1 MKHRLRMSFV
11 VLAACALVLGVV
23 AGCAPSGG
31 TTGGGTTTGA
41 KSGGTMSFYIG
52 EPAYI
57 DPYNTQESE
66 GTEVEQALFDSLTRV
81 DPLDPTKLGPGAA
94 DSWTA
99 NADATVFT
107 FKLNPNGKFA
117 DGTPVTAQDFVY
129 AWTRIVDPT
138 TVNTLTKK
146 ADPSII
152 SYHLSFVVG
161 FDALAAGKTKV
172 LPGVKA
178 IDPLT
183 FEVTLSKPFADFP
196 FVCAHPALAP
206 VPQKLVENGVEAS
219 GTVVPFGE
227 MPIGNGPFKMAE
239 PWQHNQFI
247 KIVRNDNYAGA
258 KPYLDS
264 VLFKIYKDTEAA
276 YTDFV
281 AGNLDFSPIGTG
293 KIKSAQDTYGTST
306 DGYTVNPGTQVLL
319 GAENATYYLIPNLN
333 DPIMKNP
340 NIRKAISLAINR
352 QAICD
357 IVFEG
362 TRQPADNIIPPGI
375 AGYKPG
381 VWADTKYDVTAA
393 KQALVDAGYPGG
405 KGPDGKQLAIKLSFN
420 SGAGHE
426 PIMELVQS
434 DLKAIG
440 ITATFDSSE
449 FAVYLKQLDAGQFQ
463 IARLGWIADY
473 PIADNFLYPL
483 FQSKSGDNKSKYN
496 NPAVD
501 TALDAARKT
510 VDTAARISAYQAID
524 ATIAADN
531 AVLPM
536 MFYKHTRVGSKRL
549 HNFVWDA
556 QGLGDFGTAWVD

>member
-1 MKHRLRMSFV
+1 MKHRLRISFV

-41 KSGGTMSFYIG
+41 KSGGEMSFYIG

-57 DPYNTQESE
+57 DPYNAQESE
-66 GTEVEQALFDSLTRV
+66 GTQVEQALFDSLTRV

-94 DSWTA
+94 DSWTV

-107 FKLNPNGKFA
+107 FKLNPNGKFS

-146 ADPSII
+146 ADPSVI

-161 FDALAAGKTKV
+161 FDDLAAGKTKV

-183 FEVTLSKPFADFP
+183 LEVTLSKPFADFP

-239 PWQHNQFI
+239 PWQHNQYI

-264 VLFKIYKDTEAA
+264 VLFKIYKDSEAA

-281 AGNLDFSPIGTG
+281 AGNLDFAPIGNG
-293 KIKSAQDTYGTST
+293 KIKSAQDAYGTST
-306 DGYTVNPGTQVLL
+306 DGYTVNPGNQVLL
-319 GAENATYYLIPNLN
+319 GAENATYYLICNMN
-333 DPIMKNP
+333 DPVMKNP
-340 NIRKAISLAINR
+340 NVRKAISLAINR

-362 TRQPADNIIPPGI
+362 TREPADNIIPPGI
-375 AGYKPG
+375 AGYEKG
-381 VWADTKYDVTAA
+381 VWADTKYDVAGAKAA
-393 KQALVDAGYPGG
+393 LAAAGYPDG
-405 KGPDGKQLAIKLSFN
+405 KGADGKPLSIKLSFN

-449 FAVYLKQLDAGQFQ
+449 FAVYLKQLDAGTFQ

-483 FQSKSGDNKSKYN
+483 FQSKAGDNKSKYN

-501 TALDAARKT
+501 TALDDARKT
-510 VDTAARISAYQAID
+510 VDNAARIAAYQAID
-524 ATIAADN
+524 KTIAADN
-531 AVLPM
+531 PVLPM

-556 QGLGDFGTAWVD
+556 QGLGDFGTVWVD

>member
-1 MKHRLRMSFV
+1 MTHRVRRSV
-11 VLAACALVLGVV
+11 AALAACVLVLGVV
-23 AGCAPSGG
+23 AGCAPTASAPSGS
-31 TTGGGTTTGA
+31 TTATA
-41 KSGGTMSFYIG
+41 KSGGEMSFYIG

-66 GTEVEQALFDSLTRV
+66 GTQVEQALFDSLTRV
-81 DPLDPTKLGPGAA
+81 DPLDPSKLGPGAA

-107 FKLNPNGKFA
+107 FKLNPNGKFS

-146 ADPSII
+146 ADPSVI

-161 FDALAAGKTKV
+161 FDDLAAGKTKT

-227 MPIGNGPFKMAE
+227 MPVGNGPFKMAE
-239 PWQHNQFI
+239 PWKHNQFI

-264 VLFKIYKDTEAA
+264 VMFKIYKDSEAA
-276 YTDFV
+276 YTDFL
-281 AGNLDFSPIGTG
+281 AGNLDFAPIGTG
-293 KIKSAQDTYGTST
+293 KIASAKAAYGTST

-319 GAENATYYLIPNLN
+319 GAENATYYMIFNMK
-333 DPIMKNP
+333 DPVFAKAGV
-340 NIRKAISLAINR
+340 RKAVSLAINR

-381 VWADTKYDVTAA
+381 VWADTKYDVEGA
-393 KQALVDAGYPGG
+393 KKALADAGYPGG
-405 KGPDGKQLAIKLSFN
+405 VGADGKPLAIKLSFN

-426 PIMELVQS
+426 KIMELVQN

-440 ITATFDSSE
+440 ITATFDSAE
-449 FAVYLKQLDAGQFQ
+449 FAVYLKQLDAGNFQ
-463 IARLGWIADY
+463 VARLGWIADY

-483 FQSKSGDNKSKYN
+483 FQSKSGDNKSKFAD
-496 NPAVD
+496 PAID

-510 VDTAARISAYQAID
+510 VDTGARISAYQAID
-524 ATIAADN
+524 STIAAQDPV
-531 AVLPM
+531 APLL
-536 MFYKHTRVGSKRL
+536 FYKHTRVGSKRL

-556 QGLGDFGTAWVD
+556 QGLGDFGTVWVD